1 VSASAF
7 DLLIRGGLVITP
19 AEVYRQDIG
28 IADGKI
34 AALAPELDGAAKE
47 TIDAKGL
54 HVFPGLIDSHVHFNE
69 PGRANWEG
77 FSTGSR
83 ALAAGGGTLFFD
95 MPLNSHPP
103 TLDPASFDLKLAA
116 ALATSLVDFAFWGG
130 LVPGSVPHME
140 PLAERGV
147 VGFKAFMAD
156 SGIEDFPRADDR
168 TLRAG
173 MKQAARLD
181 KIVAV
186 HAESEEMIRSKTNEF
201 LSVQATTARDYLDSR
216 PIPAELDAISR
227 ALEMAGETGCALHI
241 VHVSCGVG
249 ITLIASARRQGVNV
263 TCETCPHY
271 LTLAEEDFL
280 KIGAPAKC
288 APPLRAKPAQ
298 ESLWEYLKSDQ
309 INTIGSDHSPSPP
322 ELKSDTNFFKV
333 WGGISGIQH
342 TLPLLLT
349 EGRVRRNVALP
360 LIARLT
366 SVNVADRFKLP
377 ASKGRIA
384 AGADADLALVDFNQT
399 VEVRSSDLLYRHA
412 LTPYLGRALTGKPV
426 RTILRGQTVCRD
438 RRIVSKAM
446 GKLVKAE
453 R

>member
-1 VSASAF
+1 MSASAF
-7 DLLIRGGLVITP
+7 DLLIRGGLVVTP
-19 AEVYRQDIG
+19 AEVCRQDIG
-28 IADGKI
+28 IAEGKI
-34 AALAPELDGAAKE
+34 AALAPELDGAARE
-47 TIDAKGL
+47 TIDATGL

-69 PGRANWEG
+69 PGRAHWEG

-116 ALATSLVDFAFWGG
+116 AQAASLVDFAFWGG
-130 LVPGSVPHME
+130 MVPGSVPHMGQ
-140 PLAERGV
+140 LAERGV
-147 VGFKAFMAD
+147 VGFKAFMAE

-186 HAESEEMIRSKTNEF
+186 HAESEEMIRSKTSEF
-201 LSVQATTARDYLDSR
+201 LSVQAASARDYLESR
-216 PIPAELDAISR
+216 PIPAELGAISR
-227 ALEMAGETGCALHI
+227 ALDMAGETGCALHI
-241 VHVSCGVG
+241 VHVSCGAGVV
-249 ITLIASARRQGVNV
+249 LIASARKHGVNV

-271 LTLAEEDFL
+271 LTLTEEDVL
-280 KIGAPAKC
+280 QIGAPAKC
-288 APPLRAKPAQ
+288 APPLRPKPAQ
-298 ESLWEYLKSDQ
+298 DALWEYLKSGQ

-322 ELKSDTNFFKV
+322 ELKSNANFFKI

-342 TLPLLLT
+342 ILPLLLT
-349 EGRVRRNVALP
+349 EGCVRRNVPLP

-366 SVNVADRFKLP
+366 SVNVAERFELR

-384 AGADADLALVDFNQT
+384 LEADADLALVNLKQYL
-399 VEVRSSDLLYRHA
+399 EVRSADLLYRHA
-412 LTPYLGRALTGKPV
+412 LTPYLGRALTGKVV
-426 RTILRGQTVCRD
+426 RTILRGQTIYQD
-438 RRIVSKAM
+438 GRIVSKPM
-446 GKLVKAE
+446 GILVRSKH
-453 R
+453 